1 MTRIYVGNLP
11 YTADEESVRALFSQ
25 HGTVD
30 AVRLIND
37 RETGRFR
44 GFCFV
49 EMPES
54 DAQTAIARLPP
65 YAALVVFVLTMI
77 GLLTATPT
85 GTERDPDAIGALL
98 VVTLGVVLAAC
109 RQDMH
114 NGPRYRPLQSTT
126 FFANGS
132 SSRMVVPN
140 TVARGQLNEDR
151 HLYEGVVDG
160 RPAETFPMPV
170 TADVMA
176 RGVPSGPKVGEAL
189 RALEAWWIEQDFAPD
204 RDALLARL

>member
-54 DAQTAIARLPP
+54 DAQTAIARLNGHDMEGRQLRVNE
-65 YAALVVFVLTMI
+65 AR
-77 GLLTATPT
+77 
-85 GTERDPDAIGALL
+85 EREGGGGGGGGGGRGRGGFGGGGGGGGYGGGGGRDGGGGYGGGGRDGGGGRGPG
-98 VVTLGVVLAAC
+98 GGG
-109 RQDMH
+109 RG
-114 NGPRYRPLQSTT
+114 GPRY
-126 FFANGS
+126 
-132 SSRMVVPN
+132 
-140 TVARGQLNEDR
+140 
-151 HLYEGVVDG
+151 
-160 RPAETFPMPV
+160 
-170 TADVMA
+170 
-176 RGVPSGPKVGEAL
+176 
-189 RALEAWWIEQDFAPD
+189 
-204 RDALLARL
+204 